1 MKINDKI
8 QGESNVS
15 EHKVKFKKIGLG
27 ILIGLFAFVIAL
39 SIFNQTQAT
48 LIGLIAFLV
57 TLWTNEALPLGVVS
71 LLPIVLFPAFS
82 IIGTKATAV
91 NYSHPIIY
99 LFLGGFLLAIAV
111 EKTNLHTFIAD
122 KILNMF
128 PNTPRGMIFS
138 LAITAGLLSSILSN
152 TTTTLLL
159 ISIALFIIDEV
170 KLKMRFAL
178 AIAYGASVGG
188 IMTPIGTPPNLI
200 LLGIMNDK
208 GMEIIPFFQWIW
220 MVVPL
225 AFVMLVIVSS
235 LLSLGVDKT
244 PIHRDSQKKPL
255 YDTQK
260 KVLYV
265 MGGLILLLLV
275 NAPMKPFWGGLG
287 LSEAGVLLS
296 AGLILFMPPFN
307 ILNWEED
314 ASKVPYKI
322 MFLFGAGF
330 SIAKAFGATGLAD
343 EIASYLLVMTD
354 MPPIFLL
361 LSVAML
367 ITFTTEIT
375 SNTALISIMLPVIYS
390 VSEQA
395 GINTTLFMMVATVC
409 ASYAFMLPIA
419 TAPNAIA
426 MSSGAVHVKDMIRY
440 GVILNFLG
448 IFFIVLIAEF
458 FWKGIL
464 T

>member
-1 MKINDKI
+1 MTR
-8 QGESNVS
+8 
-15 EHKVKFKKIGLG
+15 HKEQFEKIGFG
-27 ILIGLFAFVIAL
+27 ILIGVVVFTL
-39 SIFNQTQAT
+39 SLTIFNQTQSSLLA
-48 LIGLIAFLV
+48 LIAFLV

-71 LLPIVLFPAFS
+71 LLPIILFPAFS
-82 IIGTKATAV
+82 ILSTKATAV

-99 LFLGGFLLAIAV
+99 LFLGGFMLAIAV
-111 EKTNLHTFIAD
+111 EKSNLHTWIAD
-122 KILNMF
+122 KMLSLF

-138 LAITAGLLSSILSN
+138 LAITSGLLSSILSN

-159 ISIALFIIDEV
+159 MSIALFITSDL

-200 LLGIMNDK
+200 LLGIMSDK
-208 GMEIIPFFQWIW
+208 GMDLIPFFQWIW
-220 MVVPL
+220 MVAPL
-225 AFVMLVIVSS
+225 AFVMLIVVSL
-235 LLSLGVDKT
+235 LLSLGVPNV
-244 PIHRDSQKKPL
+244 PIHRDSQNKAL
-255 YDTQK
+255 DTTQK
-260 KVLYV
+260 KILYL
-265 MGGLILLLLV
+265 MGGLIFLLLL

-287 LSEAGVLLS
+287 LSEAGILLGV
-296 AGLILFMPPFN
+296 GLLLFAPPFN
-307 ILNWEED
+307 VLNWSED
-314 ASKVPYKI
+314 AHKVPYQI

-330 SIAKAFGATGLAD
+330 SIAKAFSATSLAD
-343 EIASYLLVMTD
+343 EIASYLLSITD
-354 MPPIFLL
+354 LPPMLLL

-395 GINTTLFMMVATVC
+395 GINTTLFMMVATLC

-419 TAPNAIA
+419 TPPNAIA
-426 MSSGAVHVKDMIRY
+426 MSSGAVNVKNMIRY
-440 GVILNFLG
+440 GIVLNFAG
-448 IFFIVLIAEF
+448 IFFIVIIAEF

-464 T
+464 F